1 MAFTNSSLVSYTQIS
16 PNRNSPRTQPI
27 SKITIHHC
35 AAVMSV
41 EQFGNLV
48 ANPSRQMSANYC
60 IGNDGRIGLYCPEGD
75 RSWCSSSPWN
85 DHRAITIE
93 VSNDVYGE
101 PWSISTA
108 AYNSLIRLCV
118 DICKRNGIKNLE
130 FTGNQNG
137 SLTYHYMFSS
147 TACLPVKRTELLTP
161 NGWKLLSD
169 IQIGDIVATVHIDD
183 ESIEFDEVQNI
194 VPLKTQDTY
203 IMRDFEATSDHRIM
217 YYNQAGR
224 QYIGQFKDLY
234 EKCGSLYFS
243 NAGQLQNAK
252 GFGDLSLTE
261 LEFLIAVQADGH
273 YMKDNNCYVGIEFH
287 LKKERKIERITAIL
301 KELGYPCNV
310 INQSDG
316 TIKLRVYGKEYY
328 QFCEKYLQDKH
339 FTWEWLNMSKE
350 QADFFLDTI
359 QLYDGCVSNQ
369 SYSSA
374 ETINVDIVQAI
385 ASINGLGSKLGDN
398 HTRVYFKKRRRS
410 IGDAVKQRK
419 PKQQVSCVTV
429 RSGFILIRQH
439 GRTTITGNCPGTW
452 IKNHTTEICNLV
464 NAQLGSTS
472 TTQPTTSS
480 GKFSTGDLVKIKS
493 GARYYDGGAIPN
505 WVLAEN
511 WYISSISGDRA
522 VLGNNESKSRNIQS
536 PINTSNLTMVKS
548 ANAATGTIKKLDK
561 GTVIYDNP
569 NGKQVGTIDVTT
581 NYTII
586 EEKTVDYTKYGKLKS
601 GLGWV
606 IVERLKR
613 TFDIKNASHVKELQ
627 MTLTGKGF
635 DCGTADGIVGDK
647 TINAMFQALCEQWLQ
662 VK

>member
-16 PNRNSPRTQPI
+16 PNRNSPRNN
-27 SKITIHHC
+27 TIQAIVVHHM
-35 AAVMSV
+35 AGIMSV

-48 ANPSRQMSANYC
+48 ANPSRQMSANYA
-60 IGNDGRIGLYCPEGD
+60 IGSDGRIGLFCEEKD
-75 RSWCSSSPWN
+75 RSWCSSN
-85 DHRAITIE
+85 AQVDNRAITIE

-101 PWSISTA
+101 PWSISSTV
-108 AYNSLIRLCV
+108 YNSLIKLCV
-118 DICKRNGIKNLE
+118 DICKRNGIKKLE
-130 FTGNQNG
+130 YKGDLSGT
-137 SLTYHYMFSS
+137 
-147 TACLPVKRTELLTP
+147 LLRHC
-161 NGWKLLSD
+161 
-169 IQIGDIVATVHIDD
+169 DIVAT
-183 ESIEFDEVQNI
+183 
-194 VPLKTQDTY
+194 
-203 IMRDFEATSDHRIM
+203 A
-217 YYNQAGR
+217 
-224 QYIGQFKDLY
+224 
-234 EKCGSLYFS
+234 
-243 NAGQLQNAK
+243 
-252 GFGDLSLTE
+252 
-261 LEFLIAVQADGH
+261 
-273 YMKDNNCYVGIEFH
+273 
-287 LKKERKIERITAIL
+287 
-301 KELGYPCNV
+301 
-310 INQSDG
+310 
-316 TIKLRVYGKEYY
+316 
-328 QFCEKYLQDKH
+328 
-339 FTWEWLNMSKE
+339 
-350 QADFFLDTI
+350 
-359 QLYDGCVSNQ
+359 
-369 SYSSA
+369 
-374 ETINVDIVQAI
+374 
-385 ASINGLGSKLGDN
+385 
-398 HTRVYFKKRRRS
+398 
-410 IGDAVKQRK
+410 
-419 PKQQVSCVTV
+419 
-429 RSGFILIRQH
+429 
-439 GRTTITGNCPGTW
+439 CPGTW
-452 IKNHTTEICNLV
+452 IKNHTTELCNKV

-480 GKFSTGDLVKIKS
+480 GKFSTGDLVKINS

-548 ANAATGTIKKLDK
+548 ANAAIGTIKKLDK

-606 IVERLKR
+606 IIERLKR

>member
-16 PNRNSPRTQPI
+16 PNRNSPRNQPI

-48 ANPSRQMSANYC
+48 ANPSRQMSSNYC

-147 TACLPVKRTELLTP
+147 TAC
-161 NGWKLLSD
+161 
-169 IQIGDIVATVHIDD
+169 
-183 ESIEFDEVQNI
+183 
-194 VPLKTQDTY
+194 
-203 IMRDFEATSDHRIM
+203 
-217 YYNQAGR
+217 
-224 QYIGQFKDLY
+224 
-234 EKCGSLYFS
+234 
-243 NAGQLQNAK
+243 
-252 GFGDLSLTE
+252 
-261 LEFLIAVQADGH
+261 
-273 YMKDNNCYVGIEFH
+273 
-287 LKKERKIERITAIL
+287 
-301 KELGYPCNV
+301 
-310 INQSDG
+310 
-316 TIKLRVYGKEYY
+316 
-328 QFCEKYLQDKH
+328 
-339 FTWEWLNMSKE
+339 
-350 QADFFLDTI
+350 
-359 QLYDGCVSNQ
+359 
-369 SYSSA
+369 
-374 ETINVDIVQAI
+374 
-385 ASINGLGSKLGDN
+385 
-398 HTRVYFKKRRRS
+398 
-410 IGDAVKQRK
+410 
-419 PKQQVSCVTV
+419 
-429 RSGFILIRQH
+429 
-439 GRTTITGNCPGTW
+439 PGTW
-452 IKNHTTEICNLV
+452 IKNHTQEICNKV
-464 NAQLGSTS
+464 NAQLSSSQPTS
-472 TTQPTTSS
+472 QSTTSS
-480 GKFSTGDLVKIKS
+480 KFSVGDLVKIKS

-511 WYISSISGDRA
+511 WYISSIGGDRA

-536 PINTSNLTMVKS
+536 PINISNLTMVK
-548 ANAATGTIKKLDK
+548 AVNATTGEIKKLDK

-569 NGKQVGTIDVTT
+569 KGKQVGTIDVTT

-601 GLGWV
+601 GVGWV
-606 IVERLKR
+606 IIEKLKR
-613 TFDIKNASHVKELQ
+613 KFDINNQNDVKELQ
-627 MTLTGKGF
+627 MTLTSKGF
-635 DCGTADGIVGDK
+635 KCNAADGKVDSS
-647 TINAMFQALCEQWLQ
+647 TTNAMFQALCELWLQ